1 MAVAISS
8 AQGLLSL
15 LREEDVS
22 LKQYALKSLIQV
34 SDYFW
39 HELAD
44 PLSFI
49 VSLASQEDFPHRELA
64 ALLGAQVYYHLEQY
78 DKALELALR
87 AGAAFDISR
96 RTPFIQKLVAV
107 GLDQYIALQWEN
119 YGKPEEDQRAVNPCL
134 ASIVEVMFEGCFRRG
149 EFTQAIGMI
158 LEARRLD
165 KLEEAVKRS
174 GRSLEMLKYAYRVVA
189 EVSLPRDFRREVIVE
204 LVKLH
209 AQEPDQDY
217 ASVTECRYFLN
228 EPVAVGDLLTRLSLT
243 DFPLALQLALDLV
256 ENQNQQFLTEV
267 SANIPEGSSP
277 QAPKLK
283 DVLSGRVTTSVH
295 FDFYS
300 NNSSGDKVLL
310 TNIKNATEFKNSVT
324 HGAVVFA
331 NALMFSGTGNDSF
344 LRENLDWVSKATN
357 WSKFSAA
364 ASLGVIH
371 RGNVS
376 KAMDILNPY
385 LPGPPS
391 PNSSPYSEGGALYA
405 LGLIHADSMDSA
417 TVGYLVSALQNTQN
431 ETVQH
436 GVCLGLGMIAMASG
450 NSSVVD
456 SLKQVLFTDSAVA
469 GEAAAYGIG
478 LVLLGNPVPES
489 VEELLK
495 YAHETQHEKIIRAIA
510 LTLALMMY
518 SKEEEADTLIAQ
530 LITDKDPLLRYGGAY
545 MLATA
550 YCATSNQKIVRKL
563 LHIAVSDVDYDVRRA
578 AVTALGFVLLN
589 EPNQLPK
596 TIALLCESY
605 NPYVRQGSAFALGV
619 AFAGNPAPEALAL
632 LDTLLGDNVNYV
644 RQAALIAT
652 AMVLMQCNKQINPK
666 IEKFTER
673 LDKCI
678 NDKHA
683 ETLTKMGSIVA
694 YGVLNAAG
702 KNASIMLRTKSGN
715 LKGAAVVGLV
725 LGLQFW
731 YWFPLLH
738 AFSLAFSPTCLI
750 GINEN
755 LRIPKSFKF
764 ISKARP
770 SLFAYTPMLENLPTE
785 KTITTQKTAL
795 STTARAKARAA
806 AKKPEA
812 EKKQEAEKA
821 VPMEVDKPEAAPK
834 EEEKKPEPSEQVL
847 PNPSR
852 VLPLQEGFIQYH
864 ESDRYKPVLAARKSG
879 IVVLRD
885 LCPNDAE
892 TFLGQAI
899 KAEGAAEAS
908 AEAETEMPESFD
920 FDPEVQ
926 KRAFT

>member
-15 LREEDVS
+15 LREDNAAI
-22 LKQYALKSLIQV
+22 KQYALQSLISV
-34 SDYFW
+34 SDFFW

-49 VSLASQEDFPHRELA
+49 VGLAAQEDFEHRELA

-78 DKALELALR
+78 DKALDLALK
-87 AGAAFDISR
+87 AGVQFDISR
-96 RTPFIQKLVAV
+96 RTPFTQKLVSV
-107 GLDQYIALQWEN
+107 GLDQYIALQWGN
-119 YGKPEEDQRAVNPCL
+119 YGKPEEEQKPVDPRL
-134 ASIVEVMFEGCFRRG
+134 ANIVELMFEGCFRRG
-149 EFTQAIGMI
+149 EFTQAIGML

-165 KLEEAVKRS
+165 KLPEAIKRS
-174 GRSLEMLKYAYRVVA
+174 GRSVEMLKYAYRIVA
-189 EVSLPRDFRREVIVE
+189 EVTLPRDFRREVIVE

-209 AQEPDQDY
+209 ALEPEQDY

-228 EPVAVGDLLTRLSLT
+228 EPMAVGELLSQLSQT
-243 DFPLALQLALDLV
+243 DFPLAIQLSLDLV

-267 SANIPEGSSP
+267 STNIPEGSSSH
-277 QAPKLK
+277 AAKLK
-283 DVLSGRVTTSVH
+283 DILSGRVTTSVY

-300 NNSSGDKVLL
+300 NSSNGDKVLL
-310 TNIKNATEFKNSVT
+310 ANIKNSTESKNSVT

-331 NALMFSGTGNDSF
+331 NALMFAGTGNDSF

-371 RGNVS
+371 KGNCA

-405 LGLIHADSMDSA
+405 LGLIHADRMDST
-417 TVGYLVSALQNTQN
+417 TVAYLVTALQNTQN

-450 NSSVVD
+450 NTAVVD
-456 SLKQVLFTDSAVA
+456 SLKQILFTDSAVA

-478 LVLLGNPVPES
+478 LVLLGNAHADYI
-489 VEELLK
+489 EELLK

-518 SKEEEADTLIAQ
+518 GREEEADPLITQ
-530 LITDKDPLLRYGGAY
+530 LSTDKDPLLRYGGAY

-550 YCATSNQKIVRKL
+550 YCGTSNQKVVRKL

-578 AVTALGFVLLN
+578 AVTGLGFVLLN
-589 EPNQLPK
+589 APDQLPK
-596 TIALLCESY
+596 TISLLCESY
-605 NPYVRQGSAFALGV
+605 NPYVRQGAAFALAV

-632 LDTLLGDNVNYV
+632 LDTLMGDNVNYV
-644 RQAALIAT
+644 RQAALIGT

-678 NDKHA
+678 SDKHA

-694 YGVLNAAG
+694 YGILNAAG
-702 KNASIMLRTKSGN
+702 KNASVTLRTKAGN

-738 AFSLAFSPTCLI
+738 IFSLAFSPTCLI
-750 GINEN
+750 GLTEN
-755 LRIPKSFKF
+755 LLIPKSFKF
-764 ISKARP
+764 TSKARP
-770 SLFAYTPMLENLPTE
+770 SLFAYTPLLDNAHVE
-785 KTITTQKTAL
+785 KTITTQKITL

-806 AKKPEA
+806 NKKPEP
-812 EKKQEAEKA
+812 EKSAA
-821 VPMEVDKPEAAPK
+821 MEVDKPEPVKEVAK
-834 EEEKKPEPSEQVL
+834 EEEKKQETNEQIL
-847 PNPSR
+847 SNPSR
-852 VLPLQEGFIQYH
+852 VLPMQEGFIQYH
-864 ESDRYKPVLAARKSG
+864 EEERYRPVLAARKAG

-885 LCPNDAE
+885 LQPAE
-892 TFLGQAI
+892 AESYLGQAVR
-899 KAEGAAEAS
+899 GAAG
-908 AEAETEMPESFD
+908 AEAPTEADTEMPESFE

>member
-15 LREEDVS
+15 LREDNAAI
-22 LKQYALKSLIQV
+22 KQYALQSLISV
-34 SDYFW
+34 SEFFW

-49 VSLASQEDFPHRELA
+49 VGLAAQEDFEHRELA

-78 DKALELALR
+78 DKALDLALK
-87 AGAAFDISR
+87 AGAQFDISR
-96 RTPFIQKLVAV
+96 RTPFTQKLVSV

-119 YGKPEEDQRAVNPCL
+119 YGKSEEEQKPVDPRLIN
-134 ASIVEVMFEGCFRRG
+134 IVELMFEGCFRRG
-149 EFTQAIGMI
+149 EFTQAIGML

-165 KLEEAVKRS
+165 KLAEAIKRS
-174 GRSLEMLKYAYRVVA
+174 GRSVEMLKYAYRIVA
-189 EVSLPRDFRREVIVE
+189 EVTLPRDFRREVIVE

-209 AQEPDQDY
+209 ALEPEQDY
-217 ASVTECRYFLN
+217 ASVTECRFFLN
-228 EPVAVGDLLTRLSLT
+228 EPIAVGELLSQLSQT
-243 DFPLALQLALDLV
+243 DFPLAIQLSLDLV

-267 SANIPEGSSP
+267 STNIPEGSSS
-277 QAPKLK
+277 QAAKLK
-283 DVLSGRVTTSVH
+283 DILSGRVTTSVY

-300 NNSSGDKVLL
+300 NSSNGDKVLL
-310 TNIKNATEFKNSVT
+310 ANIKNSTESKNSVT

-331 NALMFSGTGNDSF
+331 NALMFAGTGNDSF

-371 RGNVS
+371 KGNS
-376 KAMDILNPY
+376 AKAMDILNPY

-405 LGLIHADSMDSA
+405 LGLIHADRMDSA
-417 TVGYLVSALQNTQN
+417 TVAYLVTALQNTQN

-450 NSSVVD
+450 NTGVVD
-456 SLKQVLFTDSAVA
+456 SLKQILFTDSAVA

-478 LVLLGNPVPES
+478 LVLLGNAHADYI
-489 VEELLK
+489 EELLK

-518 SKEEEADTLIAQ
+518 GREEEADPLITQ
-530 LITDKDPLLRYGGAY
+530 LSTDKDPLLRYGGAY

-550 YCATSNQKIVRKL
+550 YCGTSNQKVVRKL

-578 AVTALGFVLLN
+578 AVTGLGFVLLN
-589 EPNQLPK
+589 APDQLPK
-596 TIALLCESY
+596 TISLLCESY
-605 NPYVRQGSAFALGV
+605 NPYVRQGAAFALAV

-632 LDTLLGDNVNYV
+632 LDTLMGDNVNYV
-644 RQAALIAT
+644 RQAALIGT

-694 YGVLNAAG
+694 YGILNAAG
-702 KNASIMLRTKSGN
+702 KNASVTLRTKSGN

-738 AFSLAFSPTCLI
+738 IFSLAFSPTCLI
-750 GINEN
+750 GLTEN
-755 LRIPKSFKF
+755 LLIPKSFKF
-764 ISKARP
+764 TSKARP
-770 SLFAYTPMLENLPTE
+770 SLFAYTPLLDNAHVE
-785 KTITTQKTAL
+785 KTITTQKITL

-806 AKKPEA
+806 AKKPEP
-812 EKKQEAEKA
+812 EKA
-821 VPMEVDKPEAAPK
+821 AAMEVDKPEPVKEVAK
-834 EEEKKPEPSEQVL
+834 EEEKKQEANEQTL
-847 PNPSR
+847 SNPSR

-864 ESDRYKPVLAARKSG
+864 GEERYRPVLAARKAG

-885 LCPNDAE
+885 LQPAE
-892 TFLGQAI
+892 AESYLGQAVR
-899 KAEGAAEAS
+899 GAAG
-908 AEAETEMPESFD
+908 AEAPTEADTEMPESFE

>member
-15 LREEDVS
+15 LREDNLP
-22 LKQYALKSLIQV
+22 LKHYALKSLISV
-34 SDYFW
+34 SDFFW

-49 VSLASQEDFPHRELA
+49 VGLAAQEEFPHRELA

-78 DKALELALR
+78 DKALELALK
-87 AGAAFDISR
+87 AGTEFDIAR
-96 RTPFIQKLVAV
+96 KTPFTQKLVSV
-107 GLDQYIALQWEN
+107 GLDQYIAQQWEN
-119 YGKPEEDQRAVNPCL
+119 YGKSEEEQKTIDPRLGN
-134 ASIVEVMFEGCFRRG
+134 IVELMFEGCFRRG

-165 KLEEAVKRS
+165 KLAEAVKRS
-174 GRSLEMLKYAYRVVA
+174 GRSLEMLKYAYRIVA
-189 EVSLPRDFRREVIVE
+189 EVTLPRDFRREVIVE

-209 AQEPDQDY
+209 ALEQDQDY
-217 ASVTECRYFLN
+217 ASVTECRFFLN
-228 EPVAVGDLLTRLSLT
+228 EPVAVGELLSQLSQT

-267 SANIPEGSSP
+267 AANIPEEP
-277 QAPKLK
+277 QAAKLK
-283 DVLSGRVTTSVH
+283 DVLSGKVTTSVH

-300 NNSSGDKVLL
+300 NSSSGDKMLL
-310 TNIKNATEFKNSVT
+310 ANIKNATEAKNSVT

-331 NALMFSGTGNDSF
+331 NALMFAGTGNDTF
-344 LRENLDWVSKATN
+344 LRDNLDWVSKATN

-371 RGNVS
+371 KGNIA

-405 LGLIHADSMDSA
+405 LGLIHADRMDSA
-417 TVGYLVSALQNTQN
+417 TVSYLVAALQNTQN

-450 NSSVVD
+450 DSAVVD

-478 LVLLGNPVPES
+478 LVLLGNAHADYI
-489 VEELLK
+489 EELLK

-518 SKEEEADTLIAQ
+518 GREEEADPLITQ
-530 LITDKDPLLRYGGAY
+530 LSTDKDPLLRYGGAY

-550 YCATSNQKIVRKL
+550 YCGTSNQKVVRKL
-563 LHIAVSDVDYDVRRA
+563 LHVAVSDVDYDVRRA
-578 AVTALGFVLLN
+578 AVTGLGFVLLN
-589 EPNQLPK
+589 EPDQLPK
-596 TIALLCESY
+596 TISLLCESY
-605 NPYVRQGSAFALGV
+605 NPFVRQGAALALAV
-619 AFAGNPAPEALAL
+619 AFAGNPAPEALSL

-644 RQAALIAT
+644 RQAALIGT
-652 AMVLMQCNKQINPK
+652 AMVLMQCNKQMNPK

-694 YGVLNAAG
+694 YGILNAAG
-702 KNASIMLRTKSGN
+702 KNANITLRTKSGN

-738 AFSLAFSPTCLI
+738 IFSLAFSPTCLI
-750 GINEN
+750 GLTDN

-764 ISKARP
+764 TSKARP
-770 SLFAYTPMLENLPTE
+770 SLFAYTPQLENAPTE
-785 KTITTQKTAL
+785 KVISTQKTTL
-795 STTARAKARAA
+795 STTARAKARAQ
-806 AKKPEA
+806 AKKPEP
-812 EKKQEAEKA
+812 EKA
-821 VPMEVDKPEAAPK
+821 PAAAMEVDKPDPAKDAPK
-834 EEEKKPEPSEQVL
+834 EEEKKPETNEQVL
-847 PNPSR
+847 SNPSR

-864 ESDRYKPVLAARKSG
+864 GEERYKPVLAARKAG

-885 LCPNDAE
+885 LRPEEAE
-892 TFLGQAI
+892 TYLGQAI
-899 KAEGAAEAS
+899 RSEAAGEAP
-908 AEAETEMPESFD
+908 AEAETEMPEEFD
-920 FDPEVQ
+920 FDADVQ